1 MTKKDMRTKEKIRET
16 YVGRATACDATLARL
31 RQRGRGFVAGEI
43 ATFVAAMGFVVLYTL
58 VEWGVWPLVMA
69 AICLVLYV
77 AIRQIDVKN
86 DRAIY
91 HEEALREVNLREVAY
106 LDGDFGRLDDGSQY
120 ADAHHPFT
128 VDLDVFGPQSLFHRI
143 NRTVTMGGSQCL
155 ARQLASVDDH
165 SQRASS
171 VEELA
176 AADLWRA
183 DFMAIGHDG
192 ALDTDALQR
201 ALHELQGLKVAG
213 FLASA
218 FTLWACRASIAVLIV
233 TSMLAIG
240 GFVPAIVP
248 IFWGTMQ
255 LFAVLFLASG
265 ALKAI
270 NKVVEGLLK
279 PLRGFI
285 LLIHL
290 IEKMPHETPE
300 TRARHMLIEGASP
313 LIKELEAILRGIDH
327 HSTMMGPLF
336 MDALYC
342 GGLLLVRRFL
352 QWQKYVA
359 PLMEGWI
366 TTVSEVDMLVSMA
379 TFCHNEPQAT
389 WAEVVDADGVV
400 YEARGLWHPFLG
412 EKAVHNDFTL
422 ASEHYYIVTGANMAG
437 KSTFLRALGVNYI
450 LAMNGMPVFADSL
463 RVSRF
468 RLFSSMRT
476 TDDLAH
482 GISYFNA
489 ELLRLKQLM
498 EFCKQPSAEASPQ
511 PKHTLVILDEILKG
525 TNSLDKLNG
534 SRLFLEAV
542 AQLPVTGV
550 IATHD
555 LELSKMASTYPEKF
569 HNYCFEIQLG
579 TNVTY
584 SYKVTEGVARNQNA
598 TFLLGE
604 LLRQI

>member
-1 MTKKDMRTKEKIRET
+1 MTENRIRTKEEI
-16 YVGRATACDATLARL
+16 RATYAERMAKCDAMLVRL
-31 RQRGRGFVAGEI
+31 RQRGRGFVTGEI
-43 ATFVAAMGFVVLYTL
+43 ATFVAAVGFVVLYTL
-58 VEWGVWPLVMA
+58 VEWGVWPLLLAV
-69 AICLVLYV
+69 ICLVLYV

-86 DRAIY
+86 DRAIH
-91 HEEALREVNLREVAY
+91 HEEALREVNAREVAY
-106 LDGDFGRLDDGSQY
+106 LDGDFGRLGDGSQY
-120 ADAHHPFT
+120 VDAHHSFT
-128 VDLDVFGPQSLFHRI
+128 VDLDIFGPQSLFHRI

-155 ARQLASVDDH
+155 AQQLSSVADN
-165 SQRASS
+165 SPRALA

-192 ALDTDALQR
+192 QLDTDALRR
-201 ALHELQGLKVAG
+201 ALHELRGLKVAG
-213 FLASA
+213 FLASRV
-218 FTLWACRASIAVLIV
+218 TLWGCRASIGVLLVTSVLAVL
-233 TSMLAIG
+233 
-240 GFVPAIVP
+240 GFVPSIVP
-248 IFWGTMQ
+248 IFWGVMQ
-255 LFAVLFLASG
+255 LFVVLFLASG

-279 PLRGFI
+279 PLRSFI
-285 LLIHL
+285 QLIQL
-290 IEKMPHETPE
+290 IESMPRQTAEM
-300 TRARHMLIEGASP
+300 RARHMLLDGSLPMIR
-313 LIKELEAILRGIDH
+313 ELEAILRGIDH

-342 GGLLLVRRFL
+342 GGMLLVRRFV

-366 TTVSEVDMLVSMA
+366 DAVSKVDMLVSMA
-379 TFCHNEPQAT
+379 TFRYNEPQAT
-389 WAEVVDADGVV
+389 RAEVVDGDAVV

-412 EKAVHNDFTL
+412 EKAVRNDFSL
-422 ASEHYYIVTGANMAG
+422 SSRHYYIVTGANMAG

-489 ELLRLKQLM
+489 ELLRLRQLL
-498 EFCKQPSAEASPQ
+498 EFCKQPSTEANGLPVN
-511 PKHTLVILDEILKG
+511 TLVILDEILKG

-555 LELSKMASTYPEKF
+555 LELSKMADTYPERF

-579 TNVTY
+579 SHVTY